1 MSRAADDLRAAMKGF
16 GTDEL
21 TLIRVLAPMGPLEI
35 ASVKAAFQGRH
46 RRDLV
51 KDVHSETGNHF
62 RETLEAILRGPLDQD
77 CHTIHSAIQG
87 LGTKE
92 SALNEVLLA
101 RSNADMHAIKSRYQQ
116 LYSRTLESDVRGDL
130 SLKTER
136 LFDMVMAARRAED
149 TAPVLPHDTDRD
161 VREIYSATEGRAGTD
176 QMTVCAILSS
186 RSNGQIRAISAAYKR
201 QYQRP
206 LAEVLRKEFSGHM
219 EDALLFMLSAAED
232 PAAHDAN
239 LMESAMK
246 GMGTKDSML
255 IRRVVAVHW
264 DRDRLGQCKGA
275 YRHFYGRELVQRVRD
290 ETSGDY
296 QKVLVA
302 CLGERV

>member
-35 ASVKAAFQGRH
+35 ASVKAAYQGRH
-46 RRDLV
+46 RRDLI
-51 KDVHSETGNHF
+51 KDVHGETSNHL
-62 RETLEAILRGPLDQD
+62 RETLEAVLRGPLDQD
-77 CHTIHSAIQG
+77 CHTLHSAVKG

-92 SALNEVLLA
+92 SAMNEVLLA
-101 RSNADMHAIKSRYQQ
+101 RSNADMHAIKARYQQ
-116 LYSRTLESDVRGDL
+116 LYGRSLEADVRGDL
-130 SLKTER
+130 SMKTER

-161 VREIYSATEGRAGTD
+161 VRDLYAATEARAGAD
-176 QMTVCAILSS
+176 QMTVCAILTA
-186 RSNGQIRAISAAYKR
+186 RSAGQLRAVAAAYR
-201 QYQRP
+201 ARYQRP
-206 LAEVLRKEFSGHM
+206 LAEVLRKEFAGHM
-219 EDALLFMLSAAED
+219 EDALLHILAAAED
-232 PAAHDAN
+232 PAAHDAH
-239 LMESAMK
+239 LMEAAMK
-246 GMGTKDSML
+246 GLGTKDAAL
-255 IRRVVAVHW
+255 LRRVVVVHW

-275 YRHFYGRELVQRVRD
+275 YRHHYGRDLVQRVRD

-296 QKVLVA
+296 QKLLVA